1 MEKVLNV
8 NDTYNGNEIKQNN
21 CPSCGGDDLNYDSS
35 DFDGELVMYH
45 YTCNQ
50 CGIEGS
56 EYFSLKFEGHNI
68 EIEEEAIGK
77 DMGED
82 TTYAIVDEYLSGILN
97 NMQMDKPENFHEIV
111 EFIVEDIE
119 ETADVDFSYGDVVIG
134 FRRFIEKNSKFL
146 FAH

>member
-1 MEKVLNV
+1 MEKILSNGEE
-8 NDTYNGNEIKQNN
+8 YNGKKVEVGT
-21 CPSCGGDDLNYDSS
+21 CPSCGGDDLNYDNS

-68 EIEEEAIGK
+68 EIEEIGK

-82 TTYAIVDEYLSGILN
+82 TTYAIVDEYLSSILN
-97 NMQMDKPENFHEIV
+97 NIQMDKPENFHDIV
-111 EFIVEDIE
+111 EFISKNIE
-119 ETADVDFSYGDVVIG
+119 ETADFNFSYGDVVIG
-134 FRRFIEKNSKFL
+134 FRRFIEKGN
-146 FAH
+146 